1 VYKTPQ
7 QTKQRESELK
17 WVENKMSKVVERK
30 LIVGLDIGTSNVK
43 AVVGELLDDSSI
55 SIVGVG
61 CHSSKGM
68 DKGGVNDINLVVQ
81 SVKRAVHEM
90 ELMADCRVSSVFM
103 SISGRHVKCQ
113 NESGM
118 VPINNQE
125 VTQEDVDNVVHAARS
140 VPIAAERK
148 LLHVL
153 PQEFTIDVQ
162 EGIKNPIGMS
172 GVRMEAEAHIITCAD
187 DMAKNLV
194 KCVERCELSADHMIF
209 SALASSYAVLTDDE
223 KELGV
228 CVVDIG
234 GGTMDMVI
242 YTDGAIRHTAVIPV
256 AGNQIT
262 SDIAKIFRTPLNHA
276 EEIKINYACALKDM
290 VSMEES
296 IEVHS
301 VGGRPARAMSRHTL
315 AEVIEPRYQELFEL
329 VHDEIRAS
337 GFEEQIAA
345 GIVLTG
351 GTAKMEGAVEF
362 AEEIF
367 QMPVRVGIP
376 LGIKGLSEYVEDS
389 KFATAVGLLQYGKVH
404 LLNKLATKNK
414 VSDGPWQRIQS
425 WFKGEF

>member
-1 VYKTPQ
+1 
-7 QTKQRESELK
+7 
-17 WVENKMSKVVERK
+17 MSKITDRK
-30 LIVGLDIGTSNVK
+30 LIVGLDIGTSMVK
-43 AVVGELLDDSSI
+43 AVVGELLDDGGI
-55 SIVGVG
+55 SVIGVG
-61 CHSSKGM
+61 SHPSKGM
-68 DKGGVNDINLVVQ
+68 DKGGVNDLNMVVQ
-81 SVKRAVHEM
+81 SVQRAMSEM

-103 SISGRHVKCQ
+103 SISGRHVQCQ

-118 VPINNQE
+118 VPINNKE
-125 VTQEDVDNVVHAARS
+125 VTQEDVDNVIHAARS
-140 VPIAAERK
+140 VPIAAERR

-172 GVRMEAEAHIITCAD
+172 GVRMEAQAHIITCAD

-194 KCVERCELSADHMIF
+194 KCVERCDLTTGQLIF
-209 SALASSYAVLTDDE
+209 SSLASSYAVLTDDE

-234 GGTMDMVI
+234 GGTIDIVI
-242 YTDGAIRHTAVIPV
+242 YTDGAIRHTAVVPA

-262 SDIAKIFRTPLNHA
+262 SDIAKIFRTPISHA
-276 EEIKINYACALKDM
+276 EDIKINYACALKDM
-290 VSMEES
+290 VSMEEN

-301 VGGRPARAMSRHTL
+301 VGGRPSRAMSRHTL

-329 VHDEIRAS
+329 VQKEIRNS

-367 QMPVRVGIP
+367 QMPVRVGEP
-376 LGIKGLSEYVEDS
+376 LFIKGLSEYVEDPT
-389 KFATAVGLLQYGKVH
+389 FATAIGLLQYGKEHIAAKTAAKSKTSEGV
-404 LLNKLATKNK
+404 
-414 VSDGPWQRIQS
+414 WERIQS

>member
-1 VYKTPQ
+1 
-7 QTKQRESELK
+7 
-17 WVENKMSKVVERK
+17 MSKVTDRK
-30 LIVGLDIGTSNVK
+30 LIVGLDIGTSMVK
-43 AVVGELLDDSSI
+43 AVVGELLDDGGI
-55 SIVGVG
+55 SVIGVG
-61 CHSSKGM
+61 SHPAKGM
-68 DKGGVNDINLVVQ
+68 DKGGVNDLNLVVQ
-81 SVKRAVHEM
+81 SVQRAMSEM

-103 SISGRHVKCQ
+103 SISGRHVQCQ

-118 VPINNQE
+118 GPINNKE
-125 VTQEDVDNVVHAARS
+125 VTQEDVDNVIHAARS
-140 VPIAAERK
+140 VPIAAERR

-172 GVRMEAEAHIITCAD
+172 GVRMEAQAHIITCAD

-194 KCVERCELSADHMIF
+194 KCVERCELTTDQLIF
-209 SALASSYAVLTDDE
+209 SSLASSYAVLTDDE

-234 GGTMDMVI
+234 GGTIDIVI
-242 YTDGAIRHTAVIPV
+242 YTDGAIRHTAVVPV

-262 SDIAKIFRTPLNHA
+262 SDIAKIFRTPISHA
-276 EEIKINYACALKDM
+276 EDIKINYACALKDM
-290 VSMEES
+290 VSMEEN

-301 VGGRPARAMSRHTL
+301 VGGRPSRAMSRHTL

-329 VHDEIRAS
+329 VQKEIRSS

-351 GTAKMEGAVEF
+351 GTAKMEGAIEF

-367 QMPVRVGIP
+367 QMPVRVGEP
-376 LGIKGLSEYVEDS
+376 LSIKGLSEYVEDPT
-389 KFATAVGLLQYGKVH
+389 FATAIGLLQYGKEHVAA
-404 LLNKLATKNK
+404 KTAAKTKSSEG
-414 VSDGPWQRIQS
+414 VWERIQS

>member
-1 VYKTPQ
+1 
-7 QTKQRESELK
+7 
-17 WVENKMSKVVERK
+17 MSKVAERN
-30 LIVGLDIGTSNVK
+30 LIVGLDMGTSNVK
-43 AVVGELLDDSSI
+43 SVVGEILADGDI

-61 CHSSKGM
+61 THSSKGM
-68 DKGGVNDINLVVQ
+68 DKGGVNDLNLLVQ
-81 SVKRAVHEM
+81 SVQRAVNEM

-103 SISGRHVKCQ
+103 SISGRHVSCQ

-140 VPIAAERK
+140 VPIALERR

-162 EGIKNPIGMS
+162 ENIKNPIGMS
-172 GVRMEAEAHIITCAD
+172 GVRMEAKAHIITCAD

-194 KCVERCELSADHMIF
+194 KCVERCELNADQIIF
-209 SALASSYAVLTDDE
+209 SALASSYAVLTEDE

-234 GGTMDMVI
+234 GGTIDLVI
-242 YTDGAIRHTAVIPV
+242 YSDGAIRHTAVIPV

-262 SDIAKIFRTPLNHA
+262 SDIAKIFRTPLSHA
-276 EEIKINYACALKDM
+276 EDIKINYACALRDM
-290 VSMEES
+290 VSMEEN
-296 IEVHS
+296 IEVPS
-301 VGGRPARAMSRHTL
+301 VGGRAARAMSRHTL

-329 VHDEIRAS
+329 IHEEIKSS
-337 GFEEQIAA
+337 GLEEQIAA

-362 AEEIF
+362 AEELF
-367 QMPVRVGIP
+367 QMPVRVGTP
-376 LGIKGLSEYVEDS
+376 LGVKGLSEYVEDAT
-389 KFATAVGLLQYGKVH
+389 FATVIGLLQYGKESMQG
-404 LLNKLATKNK
+404 KNAAK
-414 VSDGPWQRIQS
+414 GNASEGLWQRIQS